1 LKVQS
6 EAMSQPQL
14 RMHQTI
20 GGYTFEG
27 PYMTVDHLPI
37 APGLYAVV
45 CSDQREYYLLDVGY
59 ASKVRTAVKRSTRRQ
74 CWENNRR
81 GVMMYAFLVDPQL
94 DETQCRAVEKE
105 IRRRYTR
112 LPCGQR

>member
-1 LKVQS
+1 MKVQS

-27 PYMTVDHLPI
+27 PYMTVDHLPS

-45 CSDQREYYLLDVGY
+45 CSDQRGYYLLDVGY
-59 ASKVRTAVKRSTRRQ
+59 SSKIRTAVKRSTRRQ

-81 GVMMYAFLVDPQL
+81 GVMMYAFLVDSQL
-94 DETQCRAVEKE
+94 DETQYRAVEKE
-105 IRRRYTR
+105 IRRRYPK